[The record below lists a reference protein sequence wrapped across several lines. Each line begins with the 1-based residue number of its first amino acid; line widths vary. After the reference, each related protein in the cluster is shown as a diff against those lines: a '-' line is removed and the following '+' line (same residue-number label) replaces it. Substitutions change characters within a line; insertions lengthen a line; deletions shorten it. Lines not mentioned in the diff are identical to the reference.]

1 MFFLLLPR
9 CSKLVTMK
17 KETKKKM
24 GEWLMDVA
32 KYMLTA
38 VLISSIFKDIDNK
51 WAVYSVC
58 IVGVFLSFYL
68 GANMFD
74 RNTKQQ

>member
-1 MFFLLLPR
+1 
-9 CSKLVTMK
+9 MK

-51 WAVYSVC
+51 
-58 IVGVFLSFYL
+58 
-68 GANMFD
+68 
-74 RNTKQQ
+74 

>member
-1 MFFLLLPR
+1 
-9 CSKLVTMK
+9 MK

>member
-1 MFFLLLPR
+1 
-9 CSKLVTMK
+9 MK

-38 VLISSIFKDIDNK
+38 VLISSIFKDIENK

-74 RNTKQQ
+74 RNSKQQ

>member
-1 MFFLLLPR
+1 MIFFIFAENL
-9 CSKLVTMK
+9 TMK

-24 GEWLMDVA
+24 GEWLMDVS

-38 VLISSIFKDIDNK
+38 VLISSIIKDIENK
-51 WAVYSVC
+51 WTVYSIC
-58 IVGVFLSFYL
+58 IVGVFVSFYL

-74 RNTKQQ
+74 KNIKNQ